1 MSGVFPSPRETI
13 GVEAETGRNSR
24 YCSITPLLRCDFAV
38 AESIWISYAKQ
49 VRPIVDL
56 QARCKVNRMPG
67 LSKEDKLR
75 LLTTMLESRHADL
88 REQNLNRQGKGHFHV
103 SGMGHEALAAVSI
116 QMKPGDYIF
125 SYYRDRG
132 LVLGRGMTTRQLGL
146 EYFAKRNTGSGGR
159 QMPSHYSNADLHIW
173 SVPTPTGS
181 QLLPACGIAW
191 GIQLDGKKNLVVTTV
206 GDAATRQGDFFEALC
221 FAKEKKLPLLF
232 LVEDNAY
239 GISMPTRKTN
249 PLALNVL
256 ESENWRRI
264 NGENVQQVYDATA
277 EAFEKIRAGN
287 GPFFFWINMER
298 LSSHTSSD
306 DQKLYRSQ
314 DELREL
320 EKFDPLKCWK
330 DQLIE
335 EGIVTAEEFARLDS
349 EIKERIRHEYA
360 EAEKAEDPS
369 PNELLAN
376 VTKPAPKIDK
386 EILPPG
392 KYRIGDT
399 VNKTLRAGLEEDP
412 RRILFGEDIED
423 PKGGVFRLTQKL
435 STEFPKQVFNSP
447 LAESTILGVACGLA
461 AYGKRPVFELQFID
475 FIYPGFNQLVT
486 NISNLRWRSFGNWQ
500 CPAVIY
506 APYGAYLPGG
516 SLWHSQANESALA
529 HYPGL
534 NVVIPSTPADAAGL
548 LWTAMHGEDPVVFLI
563 PKHLLWAEH
572 EYAEPIRAVPLGRA
586 RQCTNG
592 SDVTVIAWGNT
603 IEKSLEAIA
612 KIDKETSVELI
623 DLRSIVPWD
632 KAAIEDSVHKTRRLV
647 VVQEDT
653 QNCSVGQMI
662 ISHITSTPELWN
674 ELISPPILVS
684 KANVMIG
691 YNPIYEYAALPDVE
705 RIVAA
710 IRRSVATKYERV
722 AVAGIADSGRAETET
737 AFIQPGSPIPAT
749 AGRIQSITIPVMGEG
764 IRNAKIVSLLK
775 KPGDPVA
782 LDDELCEVETD
793 KAVYPIQ
800 SSFAGVMGEWKT
812 KVGDTVEIGQ
822 ELGTLFTD
830 EASLAE
836 QFQGAAEVSAPV
848 TAGVDR
854 GRSVPEREFV
864 RPGSATPAT
873 GIEPALSPTITR
885 KLSRV
890 IPANLQIDARWHAI
904 QEAREVSKKKDGKEA
919 PSPSVMIAWSV
930 VRAMEKHAPF
940 RRLILDDD
948 QIVQNDDFD
957 LGVAVALE
965 GDRLATAVITNAN
978 KKSWPEFVKIYNET
992 VAATRGGRVDAM
1004 NAPVVITSLGAFGV
1018 KAGAPIVVPP
1028 SVGTLFVG
1036 SAHRELIPNKN
1047 RNESAEVI
1055 TLSLTFD
1062 HRVVNGAG
1070 AAAFA
1075 NEIKTRIE
1083 AFKIPSEKVSAES
1096 ARKR

>member
-1 MSGVFPSPRETI
+1 
-13 GVEAETGRNSR
+13 
-24 YCSITPLLRCDFAV
+24 
-38 AESIWISYAKQ
+38 
-49 VRPIVDL
+49 
-56 QARCKVNRMPG
+56 MPA

-75 LLTTMLESRHADL
+75 LLTTILESRHADL

-116 QMKPGDYIF
+116 QMEPDDYIVP
-125 SYYRDRG
+125 YYRDRG
-132 LVLGRGMTTRQLGL
+132 LILGRGMTTRQLGL

-206 GDAATRQGDFFEALC
+206 GDAATRQGDFFEAIC

-256 ESENWRRI
+256 EPDNWRRI
-264 NGENVQQVYDATA
+264 DGQNVQQIYDATA
-277 EAFEKIRAGN
+277 EAFGKIHAGG
-287 GPFFFWINMER
+287 GPFFFWIKMER

-306 DQKLYRSQ
+306 DQKLYRNEQ
-314 DELREL
+314 ELREL

-330 DQLIE
+330 DQLIK
-335 EGIVTAEEFARLDS
+335 EGIITADDFARLNS
-349 EIKERIRHEYA
+349 EIKERIRREYS

-369 PNELLAN
+369 PNELLTN
-376 VTKPAPKIDK
+376 VTKPPPKIEK

-399 VNKTLRAGLEEDP
+399 VNKTLRAGLEDDP

-486 NISNLRWRSFGNWQ
+486 NISNLRWRSFGNWK

-534 NVVIPSTPADAAGL
+534 SVVIPSTPADAAGL
-548 LWTAMHGEDPVVFLI
+548 LWTAMHAEDPVIFLI

-572 EYAEPIRAVPLGRA
+572 EYTKPIQAVPLGRA
-586 RQCTNG
+586 GQCTNG
-592 SDVTVIAWGNT
+592 SDVTVVAWGNT

-612 KIDKETSVELI
+612 KIENETSVELI

-632 KAAIEDSVHKTRRLV
+632 KAAIEKSVRKTRRLV

-653 QNCSVGQMI
+653 ENCSVGQMI
-662 ISHITSTPELWN
+662 ISHVTSTPELWN
-674 ELISPPILVS
+674 EMISPPILVS
-684 KANVMIG
+684 KANVVIG

-710 IRRSVATKYERV
+710 IRHSVATKYER
-722 AVAGIADSGRAETET
+722 AGVAGIGDSGPPAKQPEY
-737 AFIQPGSPIPAT
+737 IQPGSPLPAT
-749 AGRIQSITIPVMGEG
+749 VDASKRRVQNITVPVMGEG
-764 IRNAKIVSLLK
+764 IRNAKVVSLLK

-812 KVGDTVEIGQ
+812 KVGDTVDIGQ
-822 ELGTLFTD
+822 ELGTLLTE
-830 EASLAE
+830 EASLADQLE
-836 QFQGAAEVSAPV
+836 AEAEVSADQGTV
-848 TAGVDR
+848 AAGTTRGVKAIVPSRKERDVAPEDR
-854 GRSVPEREFV
+854 RRYS
-864 RPGSATPAT
+864 

-890 IPANLQIDARWHAI
+890 IPANLQIDARWDAVR
-904 QEAREVSKKKDGKEA
+904 EAREAAKTKHPENA
-919 PSPSVMIAWSV
+919 PSPSVMIAWAV

-940 RRLILDDD
+940 RRLILEDD

-965 GDRLATAVITNAN
+965 DDRLATAVITDAN
-978 KKSWPEFVKIYNET
+978 RKSWPEFMKSYEQI
-992 VAATRGGRVDAM
+992 VAATRSGRVDAM

-1028 SVGTLFVG
+1028 SVGTLFIG
-1036 SAHRELIPNKN
+1036 TAHRELIPNKN
-1047 RNESAEVI
+1047 KNESAEVI

-1075 NEIKTRIE
+1075 NEIKKQIE
-1083 AFKIPSEKVSAES
+1083 GFTIPSQEKLGAA

>member
-1 MSGVFPSPRETI
+1 
-13 GVEAETGRNSR
+13 
-24 YCSITPLLRCDFAV
+24 
-38 AESIWISYAKQ
+38 
-49 VRPIVDL
+49 
-56 QARCKVNRMPG
+56 MPA
-67 LSKEDKLR
+67 LSKDDKLR
-75 LLTTMLESRHADL
+75 LLTIILESRHADL
-88 REQNLNRQGKGHFHV
+88 REQNLIRQGKGHFHV
-103 SGMGHEALAAVSI
+103 SGMGHEGLAAVSI
-116 QMKPGDYIF
+116 QMEPDDYIV

-159 QMPSHYSNADLHIW
+159 QMPSHYSDADLHIW

-191 GIQLDGKKNLVVTTV
+191 GIKLDGKKNVVVTTI
-206 GDAATRQGDFFEALC
+206 GDAATRQGDFFEAIC
-221 FAKEKKLPLLF
+221 FAKEKELPVLF

-249 PLALNVL
+249 PIALDIL
-256 ESENWRRI
+256 EQDNWRQI
-264 NGENVQQVYDATA
+264 EGQDVQQIYDATA
-277 EAFEKIRAGN
+277 EAFEKIRAGS
-287 GPFFFWINMER
+287 GPFFFWIEMER

-306 DQKLYRSQ
+306 DQKLYRTA
-314 DELREL
+314 EEL
-320 EKFDPLKCWK
+320 EGLEKCDPLICWK
-330 DQLIE
+330 DQLIN
-335 EGIVTAEEFARLDS
+335 EGVITQKDYAELDN
-349 EIKERIRHEYA
+349 EIKERVRREYT

-376 VTKPAPKIDK
+376 VTKPPPKMEK

-399 VNKTLRAGLEEDP
+399 VNKTLRAGIEDDP
-412 RRILFGEDIED
+412 QRVLFGEDIED

-486 NISNLRWRSFGNWQ
+486 NISTLRWRSFGNWK

-548 LWTAMHGEDPVVFLI
+548 LWTAMHTEDPVIFLV
-563 PKHLLWAEH
+563 PKHLLWAER
-572 EYAEPIRAVPLGRA
+572 EYTRPIRAVPLGKA
-586 RQCTNG
+586 RNVNEG
-592 SDVTVIAWGNT
+592 SDVTLVAWGNT
-603 IEKSLEAIA
+603 IEKSLEALN
-612 KIDKETSVELI
+612 KIGNEISVELI

-632 KAAIEDSVHKTRRLV
+632 AAAIEESVRKTRRLV

-653 QNCSVGQMI
+653 ENCSVGQMI
-662 ISHITSTPELWN
+662 ISHITGNPGLWN
-674 ELISPPILVS
+674 ELLSPPILVS
-684 KANVMIG
+684 KPNVVIG

-705 RIVAA
+705 RIVTA
-710 IRRSVATKYERV
+710 IRRSVTSKQDRAVV
-722 AVAGIADSGRAETET
+722 AVGADRGRFASEQEL
-737 AFIQPGSPIPAT
+737 ARPGSTPPPTKEIT
-749 AGRIQSITIPVMGEG
+749 EQHVQSIIVPIMGEG

-775 KPGDPVA
+775 KAGDPIQ

-812 KVGDTVEIGQ
+812 KIGNTVEIGE
-822 ELGTLFTD
+822 ELGTIVTSEPAF
-830 EASLAE
+830 AE
-836 QFQGAAEVSAPV
+836 QFDAAAKESATSV
-848 TAGVDR
+848 AAGVDR
-854 GRSVPEREFV
+854 SRAATETAIRK
-864 RPGSATPAT
+864 PGSSPPAT
-873 GIEPALSPTITR
+873 AIEPALSPTITR
-885 KLSRV
+885 KLNRV
-890 IPANLQIDARWHAI
+890 IPANLQIDVRWEAI
-904 QEAREVSKKKDGKEA
+904 REARQAVKETDREGP

-930 VRAMEKHAPF
+930 VRAMENHAPF
-940 RRLILDDD
+940 RRLILEDD
-948 QIVQNDDFD
+948 QIVQNDNFD
-957 LGVAVALE
+957 LGIAVALE
-965 GDRLATAVITNAN
+965 GDRLATAVITTAN
-978 KKSWPEFVKIYNET
+978 QKSWPEFVRAFNET

-1004 NAPVVITSLGAFGV
+1004 NAPVVITSLGAFEV

-1028 SVGTLFVG
+1028 SVGTLFIG
-1036 SAHRELIPNKN
+1036 TAHRELISNKTK
-1047 RNESAEVI
+1047 NETAEVI

-1075 NEIKTRIE
+1075 NEIKKQIE
-1083 AFKIPSEKVSAES
+1083 KFEIPSAKVSATS
-1096 ARKR
+1096 AEKH

>member
-1 MSGVFPSPRETI
+1 
-13 GVEAETGRNSR
+13 
-24 YCSITPLLRCDFAV
+24 
-38 AESIWISYAKQ
+38 
-49 VRPIVDL
+49 
-56 QARCKVNRMPG
+56 MPALG
-67 LSKEDKLR
+67 KEDKLR
-75 LLTTMLESRHADL
+75 LLTTILESRHADL

-103 SGMGHEALAAVSI
+103 SGMGHEGLAAVSI
-116 QMKPGDYIF
+116 QMEPDDYIV

-159 QMPSHYSNADLHIW
+159 QMPSHYSDADLHIW

-206 GDAATRQGDFFEALC
+206 GDAATRQGDFFEAIC
-221 FAKEKKLPLLF
+221 FAKEKKLPMLF

-239 GISMPTRKTN
+239 GISMPTRTTN

-256 ESENWRRI
+256 EPDNWRRI
-264 NGENVQQVYDATA
+264 DGQNVEQVYDATA
-277 EAFEKIRAGN
+277 EAFEKIRAGS
-287 GPFFFWINMER
+287 GPFFFWIKMER

-306 DQKLYRSQ
+306 DQKLYRREE
-314 DELREL
+314 ELRDL

-335 EGIVTAEEFARLDS
+335 EGIITVEEFAKLDN
-349 EIKERIRHEYA
+349 EIKERIRREYSK
-360 EAEKAEDPS
+360 AEKAEDPS
-369 PNELLAN
+369 PKELLTN
-376 VTKPAPKIDK
+376 VTKPPPKIDK
-386 EILPPG
+386 EILSPG

-399 VNKTLRAGLEEDP
+399 VNKTLRLGLEEDR

-486 NISNLRWRSFGNWQ
+486 NISNLRWRSFGNWK
-500 CPAVIY
+500 CPAVVY

-516 SLWHSQANESALA
+516 SLWHSQANESSLA

-534 NVVIPSTPADAAGL
+534 NVVVPSTPEDAAGL
-548 LWTAMHGEDPVVFLI
+548 LWTAMHGEDPVIFLI

-586 RQCTNG
+586 RQCTTG
-592 SDVTVIAWGNT
+592 SDVTVVAWGNT
-603 IEKSLEAIA
+603 IEKSLEVIA
-612 KIDKETSVELI
+612 KINNEISVELI

-632 KAAIEDSVHKTRRLV
+632 KAAIEESVHKTRRLV

-653 QNCSVGQMI
+653 ENCSVGQMI
-662 ISHITSTPELWN
+662 ISHVTSTSELWN
-674 ELISPPILVS
+674 AMISPPILVS

-710 IRRSVATKYERV
+710 IRRLVATKHERV
-722 AVAGIADSGRAETET
+722 AVEAVAA
-737 AFIQPGSPIPAT
+737 AT
-749 AGRIQSITIPVMGEG
+749 AKPEIAPEERRPYIAPKIDIGKRRVQSITVPVMGEG

-775 KPGDPVA
+775 NPGDPIA

-812 KVGDTVEIGQ
+812 KVGDTVEIGH

-830 EASLAE
+830 EASLADQLE
-836 QFQGAAEVSAPV
+836 TASKESTDRKPVEAAVSVAEPSS
-848 TAGVDR
+848 R
-854 GRSVPEREFV
+854 GRTARHSN
-864 RPGSATPAT
+864 
-873 GIEPALSPTITR
+873 IEPALSPTITR

-890 IPANLQIDARWHAI
+890 IPANLQIDARWDAI
-904 QEAREVSKKKDGKEA
+904 RRARDGAKEKDGKNA
-919 PSPSVMIAWSV
+919 ASPSVMIAWSV
-930 VRAMEKHAPF
+930 VRAMEKHASF
-940 RRLILDDD
+940 RRLILEDD

-957 LGVAVALE
+957 LGIAVALE
-965 GDRLATAVITNAN
+965 GDRLATAVITKAN
-978 KKSWPEFVKIYNET
+978 KKSWPEFVKIYNKT
-992 VAATRGGRVDAM
+992 VEATRGGRVDAM
-1004 NAPVVITSLGAFGV
+1004 NASVVITSLGAFGV

-1036 SAHRELIPNKN
+1036 TAHRELIPNKN
-1047 RNESAEVI
+1047 ENESAEVI

-1070 AAAFA
+1070 AASFA
-1075 NEIKTRIE
+1075 NEIKKQIE
-1083 AFKIPSEKVSAES
+1083 GFKIPSEERPGTCAHKS
-1096 ARKR
+1096 

>member
-1 MSGVFPSPRETI
+1 
-13 GVEAETGRNSR
+13 
-24 YCSITPLLRCDFAV
+24 
-38 AESIWISYAKQ
+38 
-49 VRPIVDL
+49 
-56 QARCKVNRMPG
+56 MPA

-75 LLTTMLESRHADL
+75 LLTTMLESRRADL
-88 REQNLNRQGKGHFHV
+88 REQNLIRQGKGHFHV
-103 SGMGHEALAAVSI
+103 SGMGHEALAAVSF
-116 QMKPGDYIF
+116 QMEPGDYIV

-206 GDAATRQGDFFEALC
+206 GDAATRQGDFFEAIC
-221 FAKEKKLPLLF
+221 FAKEKKLPVLF

-239 GISMPTRKTN
+239 GISMPTRETN

-256 ESENWRRI
+256 EPENWRRI
-264 NGENVQQVYDATA
+264 DGENVQQVHDAAA
-277 EAFEKIRAGN
+277 EAFEKIRAGG
-287 GPFFFWINMER
+287 GPFFFWIKMER

-306 DQKLYRSQ
+306 DQKLYRSEE
-314 DELREL
+314 ELLEL

-335 EGIVTAEEFARLDS
+335 EGIVSTEEFAKLDN
-349 EIKERIRHEYA
+349 EIKERIRREYA

-376 VTKPAPKIDK
+376 VTKPPPKTDK

-399 VNKTLRAGLEEDP
+399 VNKTLRAGLKEDP

-435 STEFPKQVFNSP
+435 SSEFPKQVFNSP

-486 NISNLRWRSFGNWQ
+486 NISNLRWRSFGNWK

-534 NVVIPSTPADAAGL
+534 NVLIPSTPADAAGL
-548 LWTAMHGEDPVVFLI
+548 LWTAMHSEDPVIFLI

-572 EYAEPIRAVPLGRA
+572 QHAEPIRAVPLGRA
-586 RQCTNG
+586 RRCANG

-612 KIDKETSVELI
+612 KIENEISVELI

-632 KAAIEDSVHKTRRLV
+632 KVAVEDSVRKTRRLV

-653 QNCSVGQMI
+653 ENCSVGQMI
-662 ISHITSTPELWN
+662 ISHIASTPELWN

-710 IRRSVATKYERV
+710 IRRSVATKHERAVV
-722 AVAGIADSGRAETET
+722 AAGADRGRPVPEPEVARPRST
-737 AFIQPGSPIPAT
+737 PPAT
-749 AGRIQSITIPVMGEG
+749 GEPGKRRVQSITVPVMGEG

-775 KPGDPVA
+775 KPGDPIA

-830 EASLAE
+830 EASLTD
-836 QFQGAAEVSAPV
+836 QFQRAAETLPHREAV
-848 TAGVDR
+848 TAGA
-854 GRSVPEREFV
+854 GV
-864 RPGSATPAT
+864 RDQVTRPRPLASATA
-873 GIEPALSPTITR
+873 IEPALSPTVTR
-885 KLSRV
+885 KLSHV
-890 IPANLQIDARWHAI
+890 IPANLQIDARWDAI
-904 QEAREVSKKKDGKEA
+904 EGAREAAKKNNPKHA

-930 VRAMEKHAPF
+930 VRAMEQHAPF
-940 RRLILDDD
+940 RRLILEDD
-948 QIVQNDDFD
+948 QIVQNDVFD

-978 KKSWPEFVKIYNET
+978 KKSWPEFVKSYDEA
-992 VAATRGGRVDAM
+992 VAATRSGRVDAM

-1036 SAHRELIPNKN
+1036 TAHRELIPNKN
-1047 RNESAEVI
+1047 KNETAEVI

-1075 NEIKTRIE
+1075 NEIKKQIE
-1083 AFKIPSEKVSAES
+1083 AFKIPKLEKHAAPV
-1096 ARKR
+1096 

>member
-1 MSGVFPSPRETI
+1 
-13 GVEAETGRNSR
+13 
-24 YCSITPLLRCDFAV
+24 
-38 AESIWISYAKQ
+38 
-49 VRPIVDL
+49 
-56 QARCKVNRMPG
+56 MPV

-75 LLTTMLESRHADL
+75 LLTTILESRHADL

-103 SGMGHEALAAVSI
+103 SGMGHEALAAISFL
-116 QMKPGDYIF
+116 MEPDDYMVP
-125 SYYRDRG
+125 YYRDRG

-206 GDAATRQGDFFEALC
+206 GDAATRQGDFFEAIC
-221 FAKEKKLPLLF
+221 FAKEKKLPMLF

-239 GISMPTRKTN
+239 GISMPTRTTN

-256 ESENWRRI
+256 EPDNWRRI
-264 NGENVQQVYDATA
+264 DGQNVEQVYDATA
-277 EAFEKIRAGN
+277 EAFEKIRAGS
-287 GPFFFWINMER
+287 GPFFFWIKMER

-306 DQKLYRSQ
+306 DQKLYRREE
-314 DELREL
+314 ELRDL

-335 EGIVTAEEFARLDS
+335 EGIITVEEFAKLDN
-349 EIKERIRHEYA
+349 EIKERIRREYSK
-360 EAEKAEDPS
+360 AEKAEDPS
-369 PNELLAN
+369 PKELLTN
-376 VTKPAPKIDK
+376 VTKPPPKIDK
-386 EILPPG
+386 EILSPG

-399 VNKTLRAGLEEDP
+399 VNKTLRLGLEEDR

-534 NVVIPSTPADAAGL
+534 NVVVPSTPADAAGL
-548 LWTAMHGEDPVVFLI
+548 LWTAMHGEDPVIFLI

-572 EYAEPIRAVPLGRA
+572 EYTAPIRAVPLGRA
-586 RQCTNG
+586 HVLRSG
-592 SDVTVIAWGNT
+592 SDVTLIAWGNT
-603 IEKSLEAIA
+603 VEKSLEAIA
-612 KIDKETSVELI
+612 KIDNEISVELI

-632 KAAIEDSVHKTRRLV
+632 KATIENSVRKTRRLV

-653 QNCSVGQMI
+653 ENCSVGQMI
-662 ISHITSTPELWN
+662 ISHVTSTPELWD

-710 IRRSVATKYERV
+710 IRRSVATKHERAVV
-722 AVAGIADSGRAETET
+722 AAGVDRGRAALEPEFIRPASAPPPT
-737 AFIQPGSPIPAT
+737 ADIAS
-749 AGRIQSITIPVMGEG
+749 RRVQSITVPVMGEG

-782 LDDELCEVETD
+782 PDDELCEVETD

-812 KVGDTVEIGQ
+812 KVGDTVDIGQ
-822 ELGTLFTD
+822 ELGTILTD
-830 EASLAE
+830 EASVE
-836 QFQGAAEVSAPV
+836 DQFEAAAEVSADRGAV
-848 TAGVDR
+848 AAGVDR
-854 GRSVPEREFV
+854 GGFEPQRKRTKSRQTAA
-864 RPGSATPAT
+864 ATA
-873 GIEPALSPTITR
+873 IEPALSPTITR

-890 IPANLQIDARWHAI
+890 IPANLQIDARWDAI
-904 QEAREVSKKKDGKEA
+904 REARDLAKKTD
-919 PSPSVMIAWSV
+919 
-930 VRAMEKHAPF
+930 
-940 RRLILDDD
+940 
-948 QIVQNDDFD
+948 
-957 LGVAVALE
+957 
-965 GDRLATAVITNAN
+965 
-978 KKSWPEFVKIYNET
+978 
-992 VAATRGGRVDAM
+992 
-1004 NAPVVITSLGAFGV
+1004 
-1018 KAGAPIVVPP
+1018 
-1028 SVGTLFVG
+1028 
-1036 SAHRELIPNKN
+1036 
-1047 RNESAEVI
+1047 
-1055 TLSLTFD
+1055 
-1062 HRVVNGAG
+1062 
-1070 AAAFA
+1070 
-1075 NEIKTRIE
+1075 
-1083 AFKIPSEKVSAES
+1083 
-1096 ARKR
+1096 

>member
-1 MSGVFPSPRETI
+1 
-13 GVEAETGRNSR
+13 
-24 YCSITPLLRCDFAV
+24 
-38 AESIWISYAKQ
+38 
-49 VRPIVDL
+49 
-56 QARCKVNRMPG
+56 MPA
-67 LSKEDKLR
+67 LSKDDKLR
-75 LLTTMLESRHADL
+75 LLRIILESRHADL
-88 REQNLNRQGKGHFHV
+88 REQNLIRQGKGHFHV

-116 QMKPGDYIF
+116 QMEPDDYIV

-159 QMPSHYSNADLHIW
+159 QMPSHYSDADLHIW

-191 GIQLDGKKNLVVTTV
+191 GIKLDGKKNVVVTTI
-206 GDAATRQGDFFEALC
+206 GDAATRQGDFFEAIC
-221 FAKEKKLPLLF
+221 FAKEKKLPVLF

-249 PLALNVL
+249 PLALDIL
-256 ESENWRRI
+256 EQDNWRQI
-264 NGENVQQVYDATA
+264 EGQDVQQVYDATA
-277 EAFEKIRAGN
+277 EAFEEIRAGG
-287 GPFFFWINMER
+287 GPFFFWIKMER

-306 DQKLYRSQ
+306 DQKLYRSAE
-314 DELREL
+314 ELQEL
-320 EKFDPLKCWK
+320 EKCDPLTCWK
-330 DQLIE
+330 DQLIK
-335 EGIVTAEEFARLDS
+335 EGVISEKDYAELDS
-349 EIKERIRHEYA
+349 EIKERVRGEYA

-376 VTKPAPKIDK
+376 VTKPPPKIEK

-399 VNKTLRAGLEEDP
+399 VNKTLRAGLEDDKQ
-412 RRILFGEDIED
+412 RILFGEDIED

-461 AYGKRPVFELQFID
+461 AYGKRPVFEMQFID

-486 NISNLRWRSFGNWQ
+486 NISTLRWRSFGNWK

-534 NVVIPSTPADAAGL
+534 NVVIPSTPGDAAGL
-548 LWTAMHGEDPVVFLI
+548 LWTAMHAEDPVIFLVA
-563 PKHLLWAEH
+563 KHLLWAEH
-572 EYAEPIRAVPLGRA
+572 EYNEPIRAVPLGKA
-586 RQCTNG
+586 RTVRDG
-592 SDVTVIAWGNT
+592 TDVTLVAWGNT
-603 IEKSLEAIA
+603 IEKSLEARN
-612 KIDKETSVELI
+612 KIDNEISVELI

-632 KAAIEDSVHKTRRLV
+632 AAAIKESVRKTRRLV

-653 QNCSVGQMI
+653 ENCSVGQMI
-662 ISHITSTPELWN
+662 ITHITGASGLWKEL
-674 ELISPPILVS
+674 LSPPILVS
-684 KANVMIG
+684 KPNVVIG

-705 RIVAA
+705 RIVTA
-710 IRRSVATKYERV
+710 IRRSIATKHER
-722 AVAGIADSGRAETET
+722 ATVAGIGDSGRAAPRNQSEL
-737 AFIQPGSPIPAT
+737 PGSPIPAK
-749 AGRIQSITIPVMGEG
+749 ASRDEQHVQSITVPVMGEG

-775 KPGDPVA
+775 KPGEQIR

-822 ELGTLFTD
+822 ELGTIVTSEPAF
-830 EASLAE
+830 AE
-836 QFQGAAEVSAPV
+836 QFEIAAKESATASV
-848 TAGVDR
+848 AAGVDR
-854 GRSVPEREFV
+854 GRAATEIHPK
-864 RPGSATPAT
+864 RPGSAPPAT
-873 GIEPALSPTITR
+873 VIEPALSPTITR
-885 KLSRV
+885 KLNRV
-890 IPANLQIDARWHAI
+890 IPANLQIDARWDAI
-904 QEAREVSKKKDGKEA
+904 QEARRAVKKTDREQA
-919 PSPSVMIAWSV
+919 PSPSVMIAWAV
-930 VRAMEKHAPF
+930 VRAMEKHASF
-940 RRLILDDD
+940 RRLILEDD
-948 QIVQNDDFD
+948 QIVQNVDFD

-965 GDRLATAVITNAN
+965 GDRLATAVITTAN
-978 KKSWPEFVKIYNET
+978 QKSWPKFVGSFNDT
-992 VAATRGGRVDAM
+992 VAATRGGRIDAM

-1028 SVGTLFVG
+1028 SVATLFVG
-1036 SAHRELIPNKN
+1036 TAHRELISNKN
-1047 RNESAEVI
+1047 KNESAEVI

-1075 NEIKTRIE
+1075 NEIKKQIE
-1083 AFKIPSEKVSAES
+1083 AFKIPKAEKRAASS
-1096 ARKR
+1096 

>member
-1 MSGVFPSPRETI
+1 MSK
-13 GVEAETGRNSR
+13 SR
-24 YCSITPLLRCDFAV
+24 
-38 AESIWISYAKQ
+38 
-49 VRPIVDL
+49 VRS
-56 QARCKVNRMPG
+56 CRMPV
-67 LSKEDKLR
+67 LSKEDRLR
-75 LLTTMLESRHADL
+75 LLTTILESRHADL

-103 SGMGHEALAAVSI
+103 SGMGHESLAAVSI
-116 QMKPGDYIF
+116 QMEPNDYIV

-181 QLLPACGIAW
+181 QLLPACGMAW
-191 GIQLDGKKNLVVTTV
+191 GIQLDRKKNLVVTTV
-206 GDAATRQGDFFEALC
+206 GDAATRQGDFFEAIC
-221 FAKEKKLPLLF
+221 FAKEKKLPMLF

-249 PLALNVL
+249 PLALSVL
-256 ESENWRRI
+256 EPDNWRRI
-264 NGENVQQVYDATA
+264 DGQNVQQIYDATT
-277 EAFEKIRAGN
+277 EAFARIRAGG
-287 GPFFFWINMER
+287 GPFFFWIRMER

-306 DQKLYRSQ
+306 DQKLYRSEE
-314 DELREL
+314 ELREL

-335 EGIVTAEEFARLDS
+335 GGLITAEEFAKLDS
-349 EIKERIRHEYA
+349 EVKERIRKEYS
-360 EAEKAEDPS
+360 EAENAEDPT

-376 VTKPAPKIDK
+376 VAKSPPQIDK

-412 RRILFGEDIED
+412 RRVIFGEDIED

-447 LAESTILGVACGLA
+447 LAESTILGVGCGLA

-486 NISNLRWRSFGNWQ
+486 NISTLRWRSSGNWK
-500 CPAVIY
+500 CPLVIY

-516 SLWHSQANESALA
+516 SLWHSQANESVLA

-534 NVVIPSTPADAAGL
+534 SVVIPSTPEDAAGL
-548 LWTAMHGEDPVVFLI
+548 LWTAMQSEDPVIFLI
-563 PKHLLWAEH
+563 PKPLLWAEH
-572 EYAEPIRAVPLGRA
+572 ESRQPVRAVPFGQASKRSD
-586 RQCTNG
+586 G
-592 SDVTVIAWGNT
+592 SDLTLVAWGNT

-612 KIDKETSVELI
+612 KIGNATSVELM

-632 KAAIEDSVHKTRRLV
+632 KAAIEKSVRRTGRLV

-653 QNCSVGQMI
+653 ENCSVGQMI
-662 ISHITSTPELWN
+662 ISHLTSDAELWRTM
-674 ELISPPILVS
+674 ISPPILVS

-710 IRRSVATKYERV
+710 IKKSVSTTHERAPV
-722 AVAGIADSGRAETET
+722 TAGADRGRVRAR
-737 AFIQPGSPIPAT
+737 AGADMPGSATPAT
-749 AGRIQSITIPVMGEG
+749 VPESKIDMSKQRAQSITVPIMGEG

-775 KPGDPVA
+775 KPGEAIA
-782 LDDELCEVETD
+782 LDDPLCEVETD
-793 KAVYPIQ
+793 KAVYPIE
-800 SSFAGVMGEWKT
+800 SSFAGVIGEWKT

-822 ELGTLFTD
+822 QLGTILTN
-830 EASLAE
+830 EASFAD
-836 QFQGAAEVSAPV
+836 QDHAAAKRSPDGVEAAVPSRTETRPAPED
-848 TAGVDR
+848 T
-854 GRSVPEREFV
+854 RSYTRI
-864 RPGSATPAT
+864 A
-873 GIEPALSPTITR
+873 PALSPTIMR
-885 KLSRV
+885 KLSHV
-890 IPANLQIDARWHAI
+890 IPANLQIDARWDAI
-904 QEAREVSKKKDGKEA
+904 RKARDAAKKKNGTNA
-919 PSPSVMIAWSV
+919 PSPSVMIAWAV
-930 VRAMEKHAPF
+930 VRAMEKHPPF
-940 RRLILDDD
+940 RRLILEND
-948 QIVQNDDFD
+948 QIIENDNFD

-965 GDRLATAVITNAN
+965 GDRLATAVIVDAN
-978 KKSWPEFVKIYNET
+978 KKGWPEFVKIYNAT
-992 VAATRGGRVDAM
+992 VDATRGGRVDAM

-1018 KAGAPIVVPP
+1018 RAGAPIVVPP

-1036 SAHRELIPNKN
+1036 SAHQELFENGDKN
-1047 RNESAEVI
+1047 EPAEVI

-1070 AAAFA
+1070 AASFVH
-1075 NEIKTRIE
+1075 EIKEQIE
-1083 AFKIPSEKVSAES
+1083 GFKIPRAGGISA
-1096 ARKR
+1096 